1 MEDILNNLNTF
12 LSDLNVFYRK
22 LQNYH
27 WNIKGKDFFTIHAK
41 LEEYYDEVNK
51 SIDEVA
57 ENLLMMGG
65 KPVGSLKKMME
76 LSVIEEAE
84 DESIKSKH
92 IFKEVLKDF
101 SYLLGLVK
109 EIKVLADEESNYL
122 ISALMD
128 EYIKQFSKSIWM
140 INQVVED

>member
-1 MEDILNNLNTF
+1 MENKLNLLLSNL
-12 LSDLNVFYRK
+12 VVEYHK
-22 LQNYH
+22 LQNFH
-27 WNIKGKDFFTIHAK
+27 WYVKGKDFFQVHAK
-41 LEEYYDEVNK
+41 LEEIYDYINEAV
-51 SIDEVA
+51 DEVA
-57 ENLLMMGG
+57 ENLLMIGG

-76 LSVIEEAE
+76 IAQIEEAE

-101 SYLLGLVK
+101 NYLLDLVK
-109 EIKVLADEESNYL
+109 EIKVSADEENNYL